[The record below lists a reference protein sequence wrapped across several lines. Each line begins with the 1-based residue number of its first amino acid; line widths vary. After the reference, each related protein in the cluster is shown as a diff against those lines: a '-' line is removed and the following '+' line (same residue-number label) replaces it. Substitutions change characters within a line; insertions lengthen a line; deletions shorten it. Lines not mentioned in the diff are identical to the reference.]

1 MTQTLKQWKRDRELK
16 IPDQVAV
23 VDKGHTRRWQIV
35 GDKTK
40 RQRGWIFKSLRPL
53 GLWFGEWRLKR
64 HSGRGLCFSL
74 LGLVWLFYLFMIFLI
89 LICGLFFFFFLLF
102 EIKDKKFSIGLGL
115 PNFLFTRVCKF
126 LLYGVKKKMLY
137 IIFFSK
143 CTIHQPRHGTMH
155 MWLDLDPTHGVVV
168 SEGRGSVG

>member
-1 MTQTLKQWKRDRELK
+1 M
-16 IPDQVAV
+16 
-23 VDKGHTRRWQIV
+23 
-35 GDKTK
+35 
-40 RQRGWIFKSLRPL
+40 FFSLRF
-53 GLWFGEWRLKR
+53 GLAF
-64 HSGRGLCFSL
+64 
-74 LGLVWLFYLFMIFLI
+74 LFIYDFFNIDLWA
-89 LICGLFFFFFLLF
+89 FFFFFLF
-102 EIKDKKFSIGLGL
+102 GIKDKKFSIGLGL

-143 CTIHQPRHGTMH
+143 CTIHQPRHGRMH